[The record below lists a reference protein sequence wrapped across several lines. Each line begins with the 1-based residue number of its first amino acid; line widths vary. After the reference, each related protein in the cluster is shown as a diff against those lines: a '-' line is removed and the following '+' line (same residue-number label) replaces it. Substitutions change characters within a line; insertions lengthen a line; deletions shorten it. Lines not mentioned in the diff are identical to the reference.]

1 MNISDKITAY
11 RILEE
16 QITILHKEEIIV
28 VNQTK
33 ASFKYADLMIKHYK
47 KVNVIHKPI
56 WIKFYSDWKNKKLT
70 KDSYNSKD
78 TLTVNPEILERFN
91 SFKMVTEWTKQKKM
105 LLLTYEDF

>member
-1 MNISDKITAY
+1 MNISDEITAY

-47 KVNVIHKPI
+47 NVNVIHKPL

-78 TLTVNPEILERFN
+78 TLTVNYAILERFN
-91 SFKMVTEWTKQKKM
+91 SFKMVTE
-105 LLLTYEDF
+105 